1 MSILDRIRRI
11 AKANMNWLL
20 DKVDVPE
27 KELESKIKE
36 LEDTIEQGRESAA
49 SYGAMFRRLENEQE
63 TLKKQQ
69 ADLVKQAEQA
79 LNSGDEQTARKALTE
94 KVKIA
99 ERIKQIEPG
108 IIHGRDTFEKLR
120 ENLVRLKNQLKDAK
134 LKLRDLQARKRSAEA
149 QKAFDKELGKTTGAA
164 GNLDFERLED
174 EVLQS
179 EAEVEIR
186 QEINSDYMTDSELAE
201 KSRNFQVEAELEAL
215 KDKLESDNPNK

>member
-1 MSILDRIRRI
+1 MSILGRIRRI

-20 DKVDVPE
+20 DKVELPE

-36 LEDTIEQGRESAA
+36 LEETIEQGRESAA
-49 SYGAMFRRLENEQE
+49 SYGAMFRRLENEQD

-69 ADLVKQAEQA
+69 DDLVIKAEQA
-79 LNSGDEQTARKALTE
+79 LKAGDEETAKKVLTE

-120 ENLVRLKNQLKDAK
+120 ENLLRLQTQLKDAK
-134 LKLRDLQARKRSAEA
+134 LKLRDLQARKHSAEA
-149 QKAFDKELGKTTGAA
+149 QKAFDKELGRTTGIA
-164 GNLDFERLED
+164 GNVSFERLED
-174 EVLQS
+174 EVLQA

-186 QEINSDYMTDSELAE
+186 QEINSDSMSDLELAE

-215 KDKLESDNPNK
+215 KEKLDSDNVN